1 MFASRHAVFVGA
13 GRLPKELRDVLLA
26 RQGAPQADVALNSVR
41 LLSFFDSAVDA
52 ERVSGQVQRLK
63 ILALVVGPEQ
73 PPADADWIPVAQL
86 TVADDAFSMPGLGRT
101 VPFADVS
108 RAAVVDWRVA
118 TGSLERAVLVVV
130 GDQHLFFRASTMEI
144 DRAVSSTAALRVLTS
159 LTEGLSRAGVELRSR
174 KLTPEEVGAPTLT
187 GDLLPLALAV
197 VDAVDQPQQPRAGMD
212 LPVEL
217 VPVRPSR
224 LAVRVGASGFLIATL
239 GLAAAQPIVAGS
251 GLALVL
257 YAIWRGYR
265 TG

>member
-187 GDLLPLALAV
+187 GDLLPL
-197 VDAVDQPQQPRAGMD
+197 PRAGMD